1 MKAKIVVY
9 TSVGVFESKVME
21 KTSEEIDS
29 LKIYIKENINKM
41 NYLSVDAEEGTICI
55 PASILNASVI
65 KIVVQE

>member
-29 LKIYIKENINKM
+29 LKSYIKENINEM
-41 NYLSVDAEEGTICI
+41 NYLNVDAEDGTICI

-65 KIVVQE
+65 EIVVQE